1 MLHLTCSR
9 KDMIFMNNID
19 MTLRMML
26 NNINKFKNVGPRPY
40 TSPKSPMHT
49 PRNNFSF
56 AMEMI
61 TEHSLSTK
69 PDGSD
74 MTSYQDTCILTP
86 LGSRY
91 LGMLNSEFR
100 QFYTFYNL

>member
-1 MLHLTCSR
+1 
-9 KDMIFMNNID
+9 
-19 MTLRMML
+19 MML